1 MATLL
6 TVSSG
11 YNLIS
16 NMFGGSESLSS
27 GITPSAGKDTSQW
40 KSDTNYWGNS
50 GDVCASSASSGVS
63 SSGNN
68 GKDHWQVNKI
78 GVSSGHY
85 LSTEITGFKFQA
97 SQDSGAGHGMYIRR
111 FGFLLRSKTSSS
123 SYFYDAGG
131 TLSRGSYGTKSY
143 SHSFSPTVLN
153 RYLNDGWCFDEFRYQ
168 LSTQGGSGTRTT
180 SVRVYN
186 FQFQY
191 VGLSGKKLIL
201 PVKRSYSNRNSFQIA

>member
-11 YNLIS
+11 YNRIS
-16 NMFGGSESLSS
+16 NMFGGNEAASTA
-27 GITPSAGKDTSQW
+27 ITPNAGSDTSQW
-40 KSDTNYWGNS
+40 KNDVTWWGTS
-50 GDVCASSASSGVS
+50 GDVCASSSGSGVS

-68 GKDHWQVNKI
+68 GKSHWQINKI

-111 FGFLLRSKTSSS
+111 FGFLLTNKSSS
-123 SYFYDAGG
+123 THYFYDAGG

-143 SHSFSPTVLN
+143 SHTFSSTILN
-153 RYLNDGWCFDEFRYQ
+153 SYLKNGWCFDEFRYQ
-168 LSTQGGSGTRTT
+168 LSTEGGTGTRTT

-191 VGLSGKKLIL
+191 VGLSGKQLLL
-201 PVKRSYSNRNSFQIA
+201 PVKRSYSSRNSFQIG